1 MKIDVNYK
9 FLNIEGKV
17 QRETEFEKD
26 KNDIPIK
33 DKNGN
38 LIQILGVPFT
48 LRSACLNVLTNPP
61 QKLDERTG
69 RARENTAEHSLMLGE
84 LAREIYKS
92 NGLIDLSVDDVKLLK
107 GYINKRY
114 NQNPLIIIQAW
125 EILDPTD
132 VEKKKKKSKEKI

>member
-9 FLNIEGKV
+9 FKTLENKV

-26 KNDIPIK
+26 ENDNPK
-33 DKNGN
+33 RDKFGN
-38 LIQILGVPFT
+38 LIPKLGTPFT

-61 QKLDERTG
+61 TDSDGRTG
-69 RARENTAEHSLMLGE
+69 RPTEVSAEHNIMLAE

-92 NGLIDLSVDDVKLLK
+92 NGLIDLSADDIKLLK

-114 NQNPLIIIQAW
+114 NQNPLIVTQAY

-132 VEKKKKKSKEKI
+132 VDKKKAKKG

>member
-9 FLNIEGKV
+9 FKNIENKV
-17 QRETEFEKD
+17 MRETEFEKD
-26 KNDIPIK
+26 KNDLPIR

-38 LIQILGVPFT
+38 FIQKLGVPFT

-61 QKLDERTG
+61 QEVNERTG
-69 RARENTAEHSLMLGE
+69 RTIENKAEYSLMLGE

-92 NGLIDLSVDDVKLLK
+92 NGLIDLSADDVKLLK
-107 GYINKRY
+107 DYINKKY
-114 NQNPLIIIQAW
+114 NQNPLVVIQAW

-132 VEKKKKKSKEKI
+132 VDKKKKR